1 MNLDDAIIIETF
13 PNRISAEM
21 AAGLLESEGIEAMVL
36 ADDAGG
42 AYPMLQY
49 IRGVRLLVAPEDEA
63 EAREILQAMET
74 GEVPEEEWNTS
85 TAATIIP
92 FQKKNLE
99 SAKKTWEQAMD
110 IPQVIKEM
118 AREAKIAARKL
129 RALDRGV
136 KDRVILRVAELLKEQ
151 QARIQAENR
160 RDVAAAQEQGMAAA
174 FVDRLTLSDKVMAS
188 MIKGLQE
195 VAALPDPV
203 GAVTGMWVRPNG
215 LKVGRQR
222 IPLGVIGFIYESR
235 PNVTVDAAALCFKSG
250 NAVILKGGKEALHSN
265 LALAGL
271 MQEALAEA
279 GVPAAAVQ
287 VIPSVARE
295 ATLELLKQD
304 ELVDLIIPRGGEG
317 LIRFVAEH
325 SRIPVLKHYKGVCH
339 IFVDAGADLDLAEI
353 VCFNAKVQRP
363 GVCNAM
369 ETLLVHE
376 AAAEKFIPRMF
387 QRFRQAGVELRGCP
401 RTREID
407 PETIPAQEEDWG
419 AEFLDLILAVQVVPD
434 LDAALAHIARYSS
447 NHTEAIITRDYDRS
461 QRFLKEVDSSVVLVN
476 ASTRFNDGGELG
488 LGAEIGINTSKLH
501 AFGPMGLEELTTT
514 KFIVYG
520 NGQIRG

>member
-1 MNLDDAIIIETF
+1 
-13 PNRISAEM
+13 
-21 AAGLLESEGIEAMVL
+21 
-36 ADDAGG
+36 
-42 AYPMLQY
+42 
-49 IRGVRLLVAPEDEA
+49 
-63 EAREILQAMET
+63 
-74 GEVPEEEWNTS
+74 
-85 TAATIIP
+85 
-92 FQKKNLE
+92 
-99 SAKKTWEQAMD
+99 MD
-110 IPQVIKEM
+110 IPAMVRNL
-118 AREAKIAARKL
+118 ALEAKTAARQVGNL
-129 RALDRGV
+129 SRSV
-136 KDRVILRVAELLKEQ
+136 KDRVILRVAELLEERRP
-151 QARIQAENR
+151 AIQAENR
-160 RDVAAAQEQGMAAA
+160 RDLEAAQAQNYPPA
-174 FVDRLTLSDKVMAS
+174 FVDRLTLSDKVIAS
-188 MIKGLQE
+188 MIKGLKE

-203 GAVTGMWVRPNG
+203 GAVTGMWLRPNG

-235 PNVTVDAAALCFKSG
+235 PNVTVDAAALCLKSG
-250 NAVILKGGKEALHSN
+250 NAVILKGGKESIHSN

-271 MQEALAEA
+271 MQEALEEA
-279 GVPAAAVQ
+279 GAPLAAVQ
-287 VIPSVARE
+287 VIPSIARE

-339 IFVDAGADLDLAEI
+339 IFVDADADLEMADTI
-353 VCFNAKVQRP
+353 CINAKVQRP

-376 AAAEKFIPRMF
+376 QIAPVFLPRMLS
-387 QRFRQAGVELRGCP
+387 RFRAAGVEIRGCP

-407 PETIPAQEEDWG
+407 PAVLPAKDEDWG
-419 AEFLDLILAVQVVPD
+419 FEFLDLILAVKVVPD
-434 LDAALAHIARYSS
+434 LDAALDHIARYSS
-447 NHTEAIITRDYDRS
+447 NHTEAIITRDYDRA

-520 NGQIRG
+520 DGQIRN

>member
-1 MNLDDAIIIETF
+1 MNIPEVVRRMALD
-13 PNRISAEM
+13 
-21 AAGLLESEGIEAMVL
+21 
-36 ADDAGG
+36 
-42 AYPMLQY
+42 
-49 IRGVRLLVAPEDEA
+49 
-63 EAREILQAMET
+63 
-74 GEVPEEEWNTS
+74 
-85 TAATIIP
+85 
-92 FQKKNLE
+92 
-99 SAKKTWEQAMD
+99 AKD
-110 IPQVIKEM
+110 
-118 AREAKIAARKL
+118 AARRL
-129 RALDRGV
+129 GTLSRAV
-136 KDRVILRVAELLKEQ
+136 KDQAILRVAELLKER
-151 QARIQAENR
+151 QAHIQAENA
-160 RDVAAAQEQGMAAA
+160 RDVDAARKQDYPAA
-174 FVDRLTLSDKVMAS
+174 FIDRLTLTDKVMAA
-188 MIKGLQE
+188 MVQGLQE

-215 LKVGRQR
+215 LLVGRKR
-222 IPLGVIGFIYESR
+222 IPLGVIGFISESR
-235 PNVTVDAAALCFKSG
+235 PNVTVDAAALCLKSG

-271 MQEALAEA
+271 MQEALSEA
-279 GVPAAAVQ
+279 QIPAAAIQ

-339 IFVDAGADLDLAEI
+339 IFVDEGADLDMAET

-369 ETLLVHE
+369 ETMLVH
-376 AAAEKFIPRMF
+376 AAAAKEFLPGMF
-387 QRFRQAGVELRGCP
+387 ARFREAGVELRGCP

-407 PETIPAQEEDWG
+407 PKVLPAKEEDWG
-419 AEFLDLILAVQVVPD
+419 YEFLDLILAVKVVPD
-434 LDAALAHIARYSS
+434 LDSALEHIAKYSS
-447 NHTEAIITRDYDRS
+447 NHTEAIITRDYGRA

-520 NGQIRG
+520 SGQIRT